1 MALSLQKKP
10 FPWFD
15 DITGGKQ
22 AIFSCF
28 GGTCSNGDLRRW
40 QQSLL
45 LKLWFEVIGILT
57 ELEILN
63 DFFFPGV
70 TVQTSHSWEVKPL
83 TSPCDVW

>member
-63 DFFFPGV
+63 DFFF
-70 TVQTSHSWEVKPL
+70 SWSYRADFPQPESKTTDIPL
-83 TSPCDVW
+83 